1 MIERVTNV
9 VEQVTLRRF
18 KRFQNTTFKL
28 PGHVVLAGP
37 NDSGKTT
44 LLQAIAAFGLALNHW
59 KKLNDYQ
66 RHGGNYT
73 KAPIARQAFYAAPVR
88 SFDLLWQNRSYKGKT
103 IEIEIHQHGIGALTM
118 ELIADTT
125 EQIYTRPG
133 KDAEPEFV
141 RDFSLNPVFIP
152 AMGGLHLGEPSYQPA
167 KIEQLL
173 GQARPGDVL
182 RNLLVEASEDAD
194 AWKNLKEG
202 ICRLF
207 NVQLLPPDAYGADI
221 LAEYQEGNSPGPKSP
236 KLDIASGGAGFQ
248 QVLMLLA
255 FLHTRKGAVLLLDE
269 PDAHM
274 HNLMQS
280 AIYRELRHVAARSE
294 SQIIIATHSEMII
307 DNVDPSEIC
316 IMSNPPQ
323 ILAEIIPPK
332 KAARQ

>member
-9 VEQVTLRRF
+9 VEQVTIRGF
-18 KRFQNTTFKL
+18 KRFQDTTFHL
-28 PGHVVLAGP
+28 PGHIVVVGP
-37 NDSGKTT
+37 SNSGKTT
-44 LLQAIAAFGLALNHW
+44 LLQAIAAFGLTLRCW
-59 KKLNDYQ
+59 KKLNDYK
-66 RHGGNYT
+66 RYGGSYA

-88 SFDLLWQNRSYKGKT
+88 SFDLLWRNRSYKSKT
-103 IEIEIHQHGIGALTM
+103 IEIEIHRPGGSALTM

-125 EQIYTRPG
+125 EQIYARPEKG
-133 KDAEPEFV
+133 ADPELV
-141 RDFSLNPVFIP
+141 RNFSLNPVFIP
-152 AMGGLHLGEPSYQPA
+152 AMGGLHLGEPCYKPA

-207 NVQLLPPDAYGADI
+207 DVQLLPPNAYDADI
-221 LAEYQEGNSPGPKSP
+221 LAEYQEGKSPGPKSP

-274 HNLMQS
+274 HDLMQS
-280 AIYRELRHVAARSE
+280 AIYRELLHMAARNE
-294 SQIIIATHSEMII
+294 FQIIIATHSEMII

-316 IMSNPPQ
+316 VMGNPPR
-323 ILAEIIPPK
+323 LLSEIIPPK
-332 KAARQ
+332 KSKRT